1 MTVRKE
7 WTLYLV
13 GIAIISVIVNSMI
26 LSFLID
32 RYFIDYTSKN
42 YELHIEQIIEYS
54 KNSLS
59 RSDVDL
65 DKISMD
71 LETHI
76 VDPIARIKLYDA
88 SGNLLASAGK
98 ERMGWG
104 KNGKGMMG
112 ENAEE
117 VESYKI
123 LDRGKNFIGQLN
135 ISRHSSLR
143 NSMGIKLFRDSLLKN
158 TGLSIFVI
166 LFFALGIAII
176 TSRKMSRD
184 LETTARIAQNVNLGI
199 EEDFK
204 MSKTEEILLVQ
215 NTLKDLEWKLKL
227 KQKSRKM
234 LIDELI
240 HQSRTPLTILK
251 IHLEGMKDGVLERE
265 DKEFSLCQEQVEV
278 ISHMIE
284 NITGMI
290 EAEREVE
297 SLKIEEFDLSMLI
310 KQIYHG
316 LKIQF
321 EKKHIRFEIEGQGKI
336 LIKTDKY
343 KLSQVIYNLVTNSY
357 KFTKEKGTVKI
368 SYTEEKDKFQI
379 KISDT
384 GIGISEG
391 ERENVFKA
399 YYRESRVKNISGDGL
414 GLYVAKENIEKLGA
428 DLYFESEVGVG
439 TTFFISLKK

>member
-65 DKISMD
+65 DKMSMD

-76 VDPIARIKLYDA
+76 VDPIARIKLYDV
-88 SGNLLASAGK
+88 SGNLLSSAGK

-123 LDRGKNFIGQLN
+123 LDMDKNIIGQLN
-135 ISRHSSLR
+135 ISKHSSLR

-158 TGLSIFVI
+158 TCLSIFVI
-166 LFFALGIAII
+166 LFFAIGIAII

-204 MSKTEEILLVQ
+204 MSRTEEILLVQ

-297 SLKIEEFDLSMLI
+297 TLKIEEFDLSMLI
-310 KQIYHG
+310 S
-316 LKIQF
+316 
-321 EKKHIRFEIEGQGKI
+321 
-336 LIKTDKY
+336 KY
-343 KLSQVIYNLVTNSY
+343 IMV
-357 KFTKEKGTVKI
+357 
-368 SYTEEKDKFQI
+368 
-379 KISDT
+379 
-384 GIGISEG
+384 
-391 ERENVFKA
+391 
-399 YYRESRVKNISGDGL
+399 
-414 GLYVAKENIEKLGA
+414 
-428 DLYFESEVGVG
+428 
-439 TTFFISLKK
+439 